1 MLFCGDYRLGAD
13 MPTQETAEG
22 VADDVRAAQAAL
34 RTRRTVALAKA
45 EFESWRRKWVIRP
58 EPEPEPE
65 PAQETEGED
74 LDWV

>member
-1 MLFCGDYRLGAD
+1 
-13 MPTQETAEG
+13 
-22 VADDVRAAQAAL
+22 
-34 RTRRTVALAKA
+34 VALAKA